1 MKKILVLVLVVIIAV
16 FAWLK
21 FSGQAEELVLKEIER
36 QGRRAFGTEVTVSDL
51 ELDVKQGSARIG
63 EITVAN
69 PDGYTQPNALTLAG
83 IYAQFDYKNLSI
95 SEIIVSEPHVFA
107 EFVGSKLNIE
117 ELAKQAEK
125 FAPTPVSEVDVNTG
139 ESKPEEKSDDKTE
152 EEESIELTIDF
163 VALENITVDL
173 ISDKLKEKKQFG
185 IDQIAAQDLS
195 GTPGQLGNQI
205 INKMLNDLYEQVAVE
220 SLKALGNEKL
230 DELKDKVKDKLK
242 SLFD

>member
-1 MKKILVLVLVVIIAV
+1 MKKIIAIALILVAAV
-16 FAWLK
+16 FLWLN
-21 FSGQAEELVLKEIER
+21 FSNKAEELVLKEIER
-36 QGRRAFGTEVTVSDL
+36 QGRRAFGTEVKVSDL
-51 ELDVKQGSARIG
+51 ELDIKQGTASIR

-69 PDGYTQPNALTLAG
+69 PAGYSQEHALTLGG
-83 IYAQFDYKNLSI
+83 IHAQFDYKNLSI
-95 SEIIVSEPHVFA
+95 REIIVSEPHVFA
-107 EFVGSKLNIE
+107 EFVDSRLNIE

-125 FAPTPVSEVDVNTG
+125 FAPVPVSEVDVVTG
-139 ESKPEEKSDDKTE
+139 KTTSQQKAEQQE

-163 VALENITVDL
+163 IALEDIKVDL
-173 ISDKLKEKKQFG
+173 ISNKLKKQKQFG
-185 IDQIAAQDLS
+185 IDQIAARDLS

-220 SLKALGNEKL
+220 SLKALGTEKL